1 MASFV
6 EEIKRKTLASME
18 TVQCTLALALALA
31 LDKIIR
37 FVEVEESWKY
47 SLTSKKL

>member
-6 EEIKRKTLASME
+6 EEIKRKTLASMK
-18 TVQCTLALALALA
+18 TVQCTLALALA

-37 FVEVEESWKY
+37 FVEAEESWKY
-47 SLTSKKL
+47 ILTSKKL